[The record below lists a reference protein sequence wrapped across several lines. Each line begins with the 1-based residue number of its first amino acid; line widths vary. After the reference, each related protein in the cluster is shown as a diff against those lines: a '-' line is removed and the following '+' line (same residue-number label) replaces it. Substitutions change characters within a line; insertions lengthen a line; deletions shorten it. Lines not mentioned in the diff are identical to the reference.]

1 MNTFSKRILSLIGI
15 ITIIFIFTTSVFSDV
30 IITTRHGIN
39 FWHALFE
46 GEILH
51 FYEYNLN
58 CIYLP
63 QRSETWSAIYN
74 IVIYFIFAIWDFP
87 LWLVEHIFGIDVL
100 GTLGGLL
107 WGKAIVLPFLVGIAK
122 RIYDICIL
130 IMTEKDASDTIFLFL
145 TSGYV
150 LFTVLSMGQYDV
162 ILLFCI
168 LNGIYGY
175 LINNNKIFFCSFWLA
190 IPLKLFALF
199 MLIPL
204 VLLKEKSIFKIIFK
218 LLGTCSLYIFT
229 SGMAWILENDAIKEA
244 TALQIDIIRK
254 LFANNIQLSLME
266 CSLFIMVIIVIYLL
280 CYLTKRELRIDNIWI
295 IYIVYII
302 YAAFCVLC
310 PTSPQWHILM
320 CPFMMILLVYEKK
333 NRIVLLILEIVATSS
348 IILAQGIYLNNII
361 AANMVDLLW
370 IADIFGNIRCWE
382 EYNSIYLLLAE
393 FVGNE
398 LFALILKILVPM
410 YTVSM
415 ILFSI
420 FAIPHKLGFKK
431 YLIESTEKSVRYWVL
446 LRSIIGIF
454 LAIIPLLSF
463 IVAKCLG
470 R

>member
-204 VLLKEKSIFKIIFK
+204 VLLKACK
-218 LLGTCSLYIFT
+218 
-229 SGMAWILENDAIKEA
+229 
-244 TALQIDIIRK
+244 
-254 LFANNIQLSLME
+254 
-266 CSLFIMVIIVIYLL
+266 
-280 CYLTKRELRIDNIWI
+280 
-295 IYIVYII
+295 
-302 YAAFCVLC
+302 
-310 PTSPQWHILM
+310 
-320 CPFMMILLVYEKK
+320 
-333 NRIVLLILEIVATSS
+333 
-348 IILAQGIYLNNII
+348 
-361 AANMVDLLW
+361 
-370 IADIFGNIRCWE
+370 
-382 EYNSIYLLLAE
+382 
-393 FVGNE
+393 
-398 LFALILKILVPM
+398 
-410 YTVSM
+410 
-415 ILFSI
+415 
-420 FAIPHKLGFKK
+420 
-431 YLIESTEKSVRYWVL
+431 
-446 LRSIIGIF
+446 
-454 LAIIPLLSF
+454 
-463 IVAKCLG
+463 
-470 R
+470 